1 MKKII
6 KYLALALFISFKV
19 LAQESP
25 KEEDFYK
32 IMTLPVPEGVLL
44 EVGGVCM
51 MPTGSLA
58 IATRRGDI
66 WIVENPTARTPFFKK
81 FASGLHEIL
90 GIVYQNGSFFCA
102 QRGELTKIS
111 DNNGDGK
118 AETFETVHSWDISG
132 HYHEYSFGPKIA
144 PDGNFFVSGNVAFG
158 NQEWWRGEART
169 KTRGTVF
176 KVSPDGKY
184 MPWAAGMRSPAGLG
198 MIDDELF
205 YTDNQGDWMGS
216 GGMWH
221 VKKGAF
227 VGHPASLKWITPE
240 HPVKLTEAQFFAE
253 RDNKQVRKEGSKD
266 FLKPENKVDE
276 PNVPLYTLKEKYSA
290 VQPPA
295 VWLPHGILGISNSE
309 IIKDQTKGGF
319 GVFADQV
326 FVGDQGQSKI
336 MRVFLEKVNGEYQ
349 GAAWDFRSGFQSGVM
364 RMVFASDGS
373 MFVGE
378 TNRGWGSAGD
388 ANQGLQR
395 LIWNGKVP
403 FEMLSCSATPDGFE
417 IKFTQPIDKKTALDI
432 NSYDASSFIYKHQA
446 VYGSPPVERQD
457 LDMKGITVSEDGK
470 TIKLVINNLRKYFVH
485 ELNLTGIRSA
495 ENSYSLVHPTVYYT
509 LNAIPDGP
517 KTAATSMVAF
527 NKKLKK
533 ESVEKVEKE
542 LVSPDGK
549 GKQSTSTDAKNA
561 GVKTAPISFTSIK
574 PLLTKHTCLACHAE
588 DKKVIGPGFKEIAK
602 RKYTPE
608 QIVELIY
615 KPKPENWPTYSTPMA
630 AMPQVPKKDALLI
643 GKYIS
648 GLK

>member
-1 MKKII
+1 MKNII
-6 KYLALALFISFKV
+6 KYLSLAFFITLKV

-32 IMTLPVPEGVLL
+32 IVTLPVPEGVLL

-51 MPTGSLA
+51 MPNGSLA
-58 IATRRGDI
+58 LATRRGDI
-66 WIVENPTARTPFFKK
+66 WIVENPNSRSPYFKK

-90 GIVYQNGSFFCA
+90 GLAYKEGSFFCA
-102 QRGELTKIS
+102 QRGELTKVS
-111 DNNGDGK
+111 DYNGDGK
-118 AETFETVHSWDISG
+118 AESFETVHAWDISG

-144 PDGNFFVSGNVAFG
+144 PDGSFFVSGNVAFG
-158 NQEWWRGEART
+158 NQEWWRGEARK
-169 KTRGTVF
+169 KTRGTIF
-176 KVSPDGKY
+176 KISPDGKY
-184 MPWAAGMRSPAGLG
+184 QPWAAGMRSPAGLG
-198 MIDDELF
+198 MIDGELF
-205 YTDNQGDWMGS
+205 YSDNQGDWMGS
-216 GGMWH
+216 GGVWH

-240 HPVKLTEAQFFAE
+240 HPVKLTESQFFGE
-253 RDNKQVRKEGSKD
+253 RDNKQVKKAGSND
-266 FLKPENKVDE
+266 FLKPENTVDE
-276 PNVPLYTLKEKYSA
+276 NTVPLYTLKEKFPA

-309 IIKDQTKGGF
+309 IIRDETKGGF
-319 GVFADQV
+319 GVFANQL

-336 MRVFLEKVNGEYQ
+336 MRVVLEKVNGEYQ

-364 RMVFASDGS
+364 RMVFSPDGS

-395 LIWNGKVP
+395 LVWNGKVP

-417 IKFTQPIDKKTALDI
+417 IKFTQEIDKKSAADMT
-432 NSYDASSFIYKHQA
+432 SYLASSFIYKHHA
-446 VYGSPPVERQD
+446 VYGSPPVERKE
-457 LDMKGITVSEDGK
+457 LDIKGVKIAEDGK
-470 TIKLVINNLRKYFVH
+470 SIRLVIDGLRNYYVH
-485 ELNLTGIRSA
+485 ELNLAGIRSA
-495 ENSYSLVHPTVYYT
+495 QNAYSLVHPTVYYT
-509 LNAIPDGP
+509 LNAIPSGE
-517 KTAATSMVAF
+517 KLAATSMMPF
-527 NKKLKK
+527 GKKLIK
-533 ESVEKVEKE
+533 ENTIVKTEKE
-542 LVSPDGK
+542 LISPDSK
-549 GKQSTSTDAKNA
+549 GKTSAAEAK
-561 GVKTAPISFTSIK
+561 VAPITFAALK

-588 DKKVIGPGFKEIAK
+588 DKKVVGPAFKDIAK

-615 KPKPENWPTYSTPMA
+615 KPKPENWPTYATPMA